1 MKRSELA
8 GIIDHT
14 AIRQETTKDR
24 IIKLCEEAFQF
35 GFGAVCIAPVWIPLA
50 VEKIYGTDIKIAT
63 VIGFPHGNTFTEV
76 KAYETEKAI
85 KAGGNEIDMVI
96 NIGALK
102 SADRNMVIKD
112 IRSVVDVAHSK
123 GAIVKVILETALL
136 TTDEKVIGCRLAE
149 EAGADYVKTS
159 TGFAAVGAT
168 KEDVVLLR
176 QTVGNRLG
184 VKAAGGIKD
193 LQTALAMIKAG
204 ASRLGCSSS
213 VSIMKEFDKKQ
224 G

>member
-1 MKRSELA
+1 
-8 GIIDHT
+8 
-14 AIRQETTKDR
+14 
-24 IIKLCEEAFQF
+24 
-35 GFGAVCIAPVWIPLA
+35 
-50 VEKIYGTDIKIAT
+50 
-63 VIGFPHGNTFTEV
+63 
-76 KAYETEKAI
+76 
-85 KAGGNEIDMVI
+85 MVI